1 VGLWNKLFGPP
12 KKQQESPI
20 TREGN
25 PESSKG
31 SSSGPSLREQ
41 LDARARVL
49 AKEAERLQH
58 KSGKH
63 RAEANDLA
71 NSAFKVD
78 QIVTA
83 IDFISRPSVDE
94 MIETLLAELNGLKVD
109 KILVIS
115 GFEALK
121 SVSESQFTGYEYL
134 YNSFGYFGWLLKICE
149 YARETQRP
157 QIIVSRFPRHWN
169 PPKIKVVQ
177 ASFDPNIFAVA
188 DGSVGGTVHEISG
201 FAGAQFM
208 NNPNKI
214 TLNII
219 DEIDDNKKLG
229 LYFLGLHAASYYRE
243 VLASQGCPP
252 RKPNV
257 CKVISGPGDPAL
269 ELSEHSR
276 LRAAAEPEQQAAV
289 LREASDKLEQFCVTS
304 EQRREK
310 QEFAGGVLVPK
321 FPQNE
326 QLPPGARGAKTAK

>member
-1 VGLWNKLFGPP
+1 VSSWNKLFGRS
-12 KKQQESPI
+12 KRQQESLI
-20 TREGN
+20 TKEGN

-31 SSSGPSLREQ
+31 NSSSPSLREQ
-41 LDARARVL
+41 LDARQRVL
-49 AKEAERLQH
+49 AEKAERRQH

-78 QIVTA
+78 QIDTA
-83 IDFISRPSVDE
+83 VDFISRPSVNE
-94 MIETLLAELNGLKVD
+94 MIETLLAELQELKVD

-121 SVSESQFTGYEYL
+121 SVSDSQFTGYEYL
-134 YNSFGYFGWLLKICE
+134 YNSSGYFGWLLKICE

-188 DGSVGGTVHEISG
+188 DGSVGGTVHEIPG
-201 FAGAQFM
+201 AAGAQFM
-208 NNPNKI
+208 KYPNKI
-214 TLNII
+214 TLSII
-219 DEIDDNKKLG
+219 DEGDNNKTLG

-252 RKPNV
+252 RKPVV
-257 CKVISGPGDPAL
+257 CKVISGPADPAL
-269 ELSEHSR
+269 EYSEHSR
-276 LRAAAEPEQQAAV
+276 LRTAADPEQQAVV
-289 LREASDKLEQFCVTS
+289 LREASDKLEQFCVS
-304 EQRREK
+304 SAQRREK

-326 QLPPGARGAKTAK
+326 QLPPGARSAKTAK